1 MQILVD
7 FHSVCARSI
16 GIHADDLVS
25 RSEEDGKHLTGGG
38 VAQFNVMGS
47 NWSRS
52 NDVHLLSVMFHSLT
66 NL

>member
-1 MQILVD
+1 MQILVG
-7 FHSVCARSI
+7 FQSGRAMCLL
-16 GIHADDLVS
+16 IHADDLVS

-47 NWSRS
+47 NWSGS